1 MARFDSEMPPP
12 SRGMDRGVPGMAA
25 GPSPSPSA
33 GMLAQLAGRQGG
45 GGGGDQEAAQLVMSS
60 AQQLMQAAQMSPALA
75 PFIQQ
80 AIEVIRGGVE
90 QLASGGPTPPE
101 MRKPPKTPKKPK
113 KPKEEEMPEEE
124 PGAEDM
130 GY

>member
-1 MARFDSEMPPP
+1 MPRQEYGMPPP
-12 SRGMDRGVPGMAA
+12 TSSASRGAPEMAQGGSPAA
-25 GPSPSPSA
+25 GL
-33 GMLAQLAGRQGG
+33 MAQLAGRQGA

-60 AQQLMQAAQMSPALA
+60 AQQLMQAAQMSPSLA

-101 MRKPPKTPKKPK
+101 MRKPPKAPKKAKKPK
-113 KPKEEEMPEEE
+113 PEDEFEGEAPPEE
-124 PGAEDM
+124 GAP
-130 GY
+130 Y

>member
-12 SRGMDRGVPGMAA
+12 SRGMDRGAPGMAA
-25 GPSPSPSA
+25 PTSPSA
-33 GMLAQLAGRQGG
+33 GMLAQLAGRQG

-75 PFIQQ
+75 PFIQE

-113 KPKEEEMPEEE
+113 KPKEEEVPEET
-124 PGAEDM
+124 GAEDM